1 MPQPNDNNKHHWDY
15 KSFMTP
21 QANISV
27 KSLHTAPSCVTT
39 KRFLEFLEAFLY
51 SAVLQIFVHGSCE
64 I

>member
-39 KRFLEFLEAFLY
+39 KRFL
-51 SAVLQIFVHGSCE
+51 
-64 I
+64 